1 MLKNNNTKRMH
12 AQLERNRLIQS
23 QEQARKLFDQIER
36 EKERILAENESLR
49 KEIEV
54 FFVLCLFI

>member
-1 MLKNNNTKRMH
+1 MH